1 MSVWQRIKNFF
12 KGEKPFAGIRER
24 EEKSLKRG
32 AGNVKG
38 KRKDIGHAVGM
49 GLLIFVLLV
58 MLSETTLAI
67 VNLFFWKG
75 QNVGSFVIPI
85 AVMPTIAIVITVAI
99 VWINNENNKMAVRF
113 ITAFEKVS
121 RGEYGYRLEV
131 PAKGRFKELFE
142 NFNKMSTELASVQT
156 LKDGFVHDF
165 SHEFKTPIASINGF
179 ANLLLEGGLS
189 EEEQRQYLGIIARE
203 SERLSALAEN
213 TLMINRLENQQ
224 FVGEAET
231 YRLDT
236 QLKDCI
242 ILLERQW
249 TEKGIDIFSEPEPAE
264 YRGNA
269 QLMQQVWLNIINNA
283 VKFTPRGGKIGV
295 KLVREGGGL
304 KVSISDTG
312 IGMSEEVAAHVFDK
326 YYQGDSSRS
335 TAGNGLGLSIARH
348 IVTLAGGDISV
359 RSRPGEGS
367 TFTVTLPA

>member
-1 MSVWQRIKNFF
+1 MSVWQRIKSFF
-12 KGEKPFAGIRER
+12 RGVKPSGGTDKSEKKPIER
-24 EEKSLKRG
+24 GLKKVKEKRR
-32 AGNVKG
+32 N
-38 KRKDIGHAVGM
+38 IGHAVGM

-85 AVMPTIAIVITVAI
+85 AIMPIIAVVITGII
-99 VWINNENNKMAVRF
+99 VWINNENNKLAGKF
-113 ITAFEKVS
+113 IVAFEKVS

-142 NFNKMSTELASVQT
+142 NFNKMSAELASVQT

-249 TEKGIDIFSEPEPAE
+249 TEKGIDIFSELEPAE

-326 YYQGDSSRS
+326 YYQGDRSRS
-335 TAGNGLGLSIARH
+335 TAGNGLGLSIARR